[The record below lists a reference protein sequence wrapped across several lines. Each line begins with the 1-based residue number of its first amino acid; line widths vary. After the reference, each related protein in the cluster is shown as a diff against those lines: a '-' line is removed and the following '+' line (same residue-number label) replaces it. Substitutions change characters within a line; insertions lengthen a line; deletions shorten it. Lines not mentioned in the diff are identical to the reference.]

1 MKYFSTFTGIGG
13 FEIGIQQAYEK
24 NRSKK
29 NREYSSAKWD
39 SKNTKSRTR
48 EWEYPIC
55 IGYSEVDKYAI
66 QIYEKHFPKHKN
78 YGDITKIIAS
88 EIPDHDLFVGG
99 FPCQSFSIAGKRGGF
114 KDTRGTLFFDI
125 ARILKVK
132 RPKNFVLENV
142 KGLLSH
148 DKGNTFATIISTIDE
163 LGYDCQWSVLN
174 SKNFGVPQNRERV
187 FIVGHIRGEPRP
199 KVFPIGDSNE
209 KNIKTKFPNIPEIGE
224 ANRIYGTEG
233 ISPPTKPHH
242 TLIEITK
249 NKSQGNRVYD
259 TKGISTTIA
268 SQAGGQGAKTGLY
281 AIGGLQKNA
290 AKMKDQSPAL
300 TEAMGKG
307 GGHTPVIYAVASRG
321 RHFVNGKRKDI
332 LGAETKQIIEKRND
346 SLMNCLSSV
355 QKDGMLSD
363 GTKIRRLTPV
373 ECERLQGFP
382 DGWTEGVSDTQRYKT
397 LGNAVTTNVIKEVIT
412 KLYEI

>member
-1 MKYFSTFTGIGG
+1 MQQENKNDSVQLSSRYQQYTF
-13 FEIGIQQAYEK
+13 
-24 NRSKK
+24 
-29 NREYSSAKWD
+29 AK
-39 SKNTKSRTR
+39 
-48 EWEYPIC
+48 
-55 IGYSEVDKYAI
+55 
-66 QIYEKHFPKHKN
+66 QH
-78 YGDITKIIAS
+78 
-88 EIPDHDLFVGG
+88 L
-99 FPCQSFSIAGKRGGF
+99 
-114 KDTRGTLFFDI
+114 RGT
-125 ARILKVK
+125 
-132 RPKNFVLENV
+132 
-142 KGLLSH
+142 S
-148 DKGNTFATIISTIDE
+148 
-163 LGYDCQWSVLN
+163 
-174 SKNFGVPQNRERV
+174 
-187 FIVGHIRGEPRP
+187 RP
-199 KVFPIGDSNE
+199 KVFPIRGSNE
-209 KNIKTKFPNIPEIGE
+209 QNLKQIIG
-224 ANRIYGTEG
+224 GG
-233 ISPPTKPHH
+233 
-242 TLIEITK
+242 
-249 NKSQGNRVYD
+249 QGNRVYD

-290 AKMKDQSPAL
+290 TKMKDQSPAL

>member
-307 GGHTPVIYAVASRG
+307 GGHTPIIVANTIDANYYKGINTNPGHASSNRG
-321 RHFVNGKRKDI
+321 YFVNG
-332 LGAETKQIIEKRND
+332 
-346 SLMNCLSSV
+346 
-355 QKDGMLSD
+355 
-363 GTKIRRLTPV
+363 KIRRLTPT
-373 ECERLQGFP
+373 ECCRLQGFP
-382 DGWTEGVSDTQRYKT
+382 DSWCNIGLDKDGKETIISDSQKYKC
-397 LGNAVTTNVIKEVIT
+397 LGNAVTTNVVD
-412 KLYEI
+412 EIGKRLIV